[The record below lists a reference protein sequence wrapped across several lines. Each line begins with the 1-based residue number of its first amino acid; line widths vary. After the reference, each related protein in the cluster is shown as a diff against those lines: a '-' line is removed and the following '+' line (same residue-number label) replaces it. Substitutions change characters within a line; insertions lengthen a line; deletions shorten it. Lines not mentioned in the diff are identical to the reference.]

1 MTDITIN
8 PIGILHCDLQLRR
21 ETPRNYDI
29 SSKEGI
35 IELYP
40 QYIEGLDGIRAGGDI
55 LVLFWFNQARRD
67 ILRVHPRGDT
77 SRPIRGV
84 FATHSPVRPNPIAL
98 SELRVLAIEQNLIT
112 VRGLD
117 AMDKTPVLDIK
128 MTLCEKEAKK

>member
-1 MTDITIN
+1 MTDITIT

-29 SSKEGI
+29 SSEEGI

-40 QYIEGLDGIRAGGDI
+40 RYIQGLDGIRAGDDI

-77 SRPIRGV
+77 NRPIRGV
-84 FATHSPVRPNPIAL
+84 FATRSPVRPNPIAL
-98 SELRVLAIEQNLIT
+98 SQMRVLAIEQNLIT
-112 VRGLD
+112 VRRFRRHGQD
-117 AMDKTPVLDIK
+117 PGSGYQNDHV
-128 MTLCEKEAKK
+128 

>member
-1 MTDITIN
+1 MTDITIT

-29 SSKEGI
+29 SSEEGI

-40 QYIEGLDGIRAGGDI
+40 RYIQGLDGIRAGDDI

-77 SRPIRGV
+77 NRPIRGV
-84 FATHSPVRPNPIAL
+84 FATRSPVRPNPIAL
-98 SELRVLAIEQNLIT
+98 SQLRVLAIEQNLIT

-128 MTLCEKEAKK
+128 MTM

>member
-1 MTDITIN
+1 MTSITIS

-29 SSKEGI
+29 SSEEGI

-40 QYIEGLDGIRAGGDI
+40 QYIQGLEGIKAGDDI
-55 LVLFWFNQARRD
+55 LVLFWFNQSRRD

-77 SRPIRGV
+77 NRPIRGV
-84 FATHSPVRPNPIAL
+84 FATRSPVRPNPIAL
-98 SELRVLAIEQNLIT
+98 SRLRVLAIEQNLIT

-128 MTLCEKEAKK
+128 MTLSKKD

>member
-1 MTDITIN
+1 MTDITIT

-29 SSKEGI
+29 SSEEGI

-40 QYIEGLDGIRAGGDI
+40 QYIQGLDGIRAGDEI

-77 SRPIRGV
+77 NLPIRGV
-84 FATHSPVRPNPIAL
+84 FATRSPVRPNPIAL
-98 SELRVLAIEQNLIT
+98 SRLRVLAIEQNLIT

-128 MTLCEKEAKK
+128 MNLSKKETKN

>member
-1 MTDITIN
+1 MANITIT

-29 SSKEGI
+29 SSEEGI

-40 QYIEGLDGIRAGGDI
+40 QYIQGLDGIRAGDDI
-55 LVLFWFNQARRD
+55 LVLFWFNQSRRD

-77 SRPIRGV
+77 NRPIRGV
-84 FATHSPVRPNPIAL
+84 FATRSPVRPNPIAL
-98 SELRVLAIEQNLIT
+98 SQLRVLAIEQNLIT

-128 MTLCEKEAKK
+128 MTLSKKETTK

>member
-1 MTDITIN
+1 MTDITIS

-29 SSKEGI
+29 SSAEGI

-40 QYIEGLDGIRAGGDI
+40 QYLQGLDGIRAGDNI

-67 ILRVHPRGDT
+67 LLRVHPRGDT
-77 SRPIRGV
+77 SIPMRGV
-84 FATHSPVRPNPIAL
+84 FATRSPVRPNPIAL
-98 SELRVLAIEQNLIT
+98 SLLRVLAIEQNLIT

-128 MTLCEKEAKK
+128 TTLTKKEETR